1 MAHLAVGIDFG
12 QHSSSVAIV
21 KDGRGEVVANEEGY
35 RTTPSIVAYGEE
47 KAVGLAAKSQIGRNV
62 NVVSNVKQFI
72 GRSYNEAAGLKS
84 HGAALIEKDSQP
96 HFEVEFNEEKIHVS
110 PEEVAGLIIGK
121 MKETAESYIHQKV
134 TDVVIAVPVNFND
147 AQRAAITKAGATAG
161 LNVLRVINEPTAA
174 VLAYNIGQDDNR
186 SESLV
191 LVFDIGADEV
201 EATLIQVGGGLY
213 RIVAT
218 EFEANLGGANFDDK
232 LFTHFAAEFK
242 RKNNIDIT
250 NNKKASLKLHVA
262 CEQTKF
268 ALSSS
273 SQAPCS
279 VESLAEGID
288 FTSTIVRSRF
298 ELLCASLFRQ
308 TLAPVD
314 RVLAKAGLSKKDVT
328 DIVLVGGGCRMPKIQ
343 TLLAAHFEDKA
354 NILSSIPAEE
364 VVACG
369 AAVQAALL
377 VNKEDTALVANDV
390 TLDSAAHSISVE
402 GPEGESIII
411 LGKHAPVPTR
421 RTVLVTPAAAEQTAV
436 YVKLLEGESPVAA
449 ENKPMAELVVSGV
462 TAEGAELTLEVT
474 VDGRVRVS
482 ATAKP
487 SGKPVSVE
495 LHRA

>member
-1 MAHLAVGIDFG
+1 
-12 QHSSSVAIV
+12 
-21 KDGRGEVVANEEGY
+21 
-35 RTTPSIVAYGEE
+35 
-47 KAVGLAAKSQIGRNV
+47 
-62 NVVSNVKQFI
+62 
-72 GRSYNEAAGLKS
+72 
-84 HGAALIEKDSQP
+84 
-96 HFEVEFNEEKIHVS
+96 
-110 PEEVAGLIIGK
+110 
-121 MKETAESYIHQKV
+121 
-134 TDVVIAVPVNFND
+134 
-147 AQRAAITKAGATAG
+147 
-161 LNVLRVINEPTAA
+161 
-174 VLAYNIGQDDNR
+174 
-186 SESLV
+186 
-191 LVFDIGADEV
+191 
-201 EATLIQVGGGLY
+201 
-213 RIVAT
+213 
-218 EFEANLGGANFDDK
+218 
-232 LFTHFAAEFK
+232 
-242 RKNNIDIT
+242 
-250 NNKKASLKLHVA
+250 
-262 CEQTKF
+262 
-268 ALSSS
+268 
-273 SQAPCS
+273 
-279 VESLAEGID
+279 
-288 FTSTIVRSRF
+288 
-298 ELLCASLFRQ
+298 
-308 TLAPVD
+308 
-314 RVLAKAGLSKKDVT
+314 
-328 DIVLVGGGCRMPKIQ
+328 MPKIQ